1 MSIPAPSDSAAP
13 SDRPVAHNVT
23 VLMPVWRGDRAD
35 RFEAAVASATT
46 DQTLAP
52 AELVL
57 SIDGPL
63 TPELDEV
70 VAAIEAGEH
79 GPARVL
85 RADAHQGLALTL
97 QRGLEATATALVA
110 RADADDL
117 CRPERLALQV
127 RAMREGGLD
136 LLSGTLQ
143 EFSDTVP
150 AGTGPLRTR
159 PLAHAEILA
168 YLPRHSPFQHP
179 AVMMRRETALAV
191 GGYLELDHLED
202 YWLWERMLLG
212 GARSANLPEVLVD
225 YRVDQDLFARRGGAR
240 MFRSD
245 LRLQRM
251 LLRDGVTTPVG
262 AASNLAR
269 RGAYRFA
276 PGWLRRLGYRLLVE
290 RMR

>member
-1 MSIPAPSDSAAP
+1 MSATSPSDHPVP
-13 SDRPVAHNVT
+13 SDRPIAHDVT

-46 DQTLAP
+46 RQTLAP
-52 AELVL
+52 AELLL

-63 TPELDEV
+63 TPELDAV
-70 VAAIEAGEH
+70 VAAIESGEH

-85 RADAHQGLALTL
+85 RAEAHQGLALTL
-97 QRGLEATATALVA
+97 QRGLESASTTLVA

-117 CRPERLALQV
+117 CRPDRLALQV
-127 RAMREGGLD
+127 GAMQDGGLD

-143 EFSDTVP
+143 EFSDAVP
-150 AGTGPLRTR
+150 VGTGPLRTR

-179 AVMMRRETALAV
+179 AVMMRRDTALAV

-212 GARSANLPEVLVD
+212 GARSANLRDVLVD
-225 YRVDQDLFARRGGAR
+225 YRVDEDLFARRGGAR

-245 LRLQRM
+245 LRLQRTF
-251 LLRDGVTTPVG
+251 LRDGVTSPAG
-262 AASNLAR
+262 AAVNLAR
-269 RGAYRFA
+269 RAAYRFA

>member
-1 MSIPAPSDSAAP
+1 MSAPAPSDLPVPSA
-13 SDRPVAHNVT
+13 RPIADDVT

-46 DQTLAP
+46 RQTLSP
-52 AELVL
+52 AELLL

-63 TPELDEV
+63 TPELEEV
-70 VAAIEAGEH
+70 IAEIEAGAH

-85 RADAHQGLALTL
+85 RAETHQGLALTL

-117 CRPERLALQV
+117 CRPDRLAMQV
-127 RAMREGGLD
+127 RALHDGGLD

-143 EFSDTVP
+143 EFSDAVP
-150 AGTGPLRTR
+150 VGTGPLRTR
-159 PLAHAEILA
+159 PLTHAEILA

-179 AVMMRRETALAV
+179 AVMMRRDTALAV

-225 YRVDQDLFARRGGAR
+225 YRVDEDLFARRGGAR

-245 LRLQRM
+245 LRLQRTF
-251 LLRDGVTTPVG
+251 LRDGVTTPLA

-276 PGWLRRLGYRLLVE
+276 PGWMRRLGYRLLVE

>member
-1 MSIPAPSDSAAP
+1 MSIPAPSDPAAP
-13 SDRPVAHNVT
+13 SDRPVAHDVT

-35 RFEAAVASATT
+35 RFEGAVASATT

-97 QRGLEATATALVA
+97 QRGLEATATSLVA

-225 YRVDQDLFARRGGAR
+225 YRVDEDLFARRGGAR